1 VRRHETTV
9 AVRGPWSL
17 ATSRAFW
24 EGFSPSALRAT
35 DGDALRTVF
44 RVERDW
50 NRAAVEVVQQGD
62 EARVVVTG
70 DGDLDAAAA
79 QACRFPSER

>member
-17 ATSRAFW
+17 TTSRVFW
-24 EGFSPSALRAT
+24 EGFIPSALRAT
-35 DGDALRTVF
+35 DCDALRTVF

-50 NRAAVEVVQQGD
+50 SRAAVEVVQQGD
-62 EARVVVTG
+62 DARVVVTG
-70 DGDLDAAAA
+70 DGDLDAAAT
-79 QACRFPSER
+79 QTCRFPSER